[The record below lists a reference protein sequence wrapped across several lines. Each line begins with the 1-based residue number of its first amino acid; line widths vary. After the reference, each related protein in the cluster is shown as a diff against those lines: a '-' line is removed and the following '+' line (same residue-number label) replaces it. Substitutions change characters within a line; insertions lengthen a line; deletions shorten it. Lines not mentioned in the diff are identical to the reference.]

1 MMFLTEA
8 EEQQCQTVELRFQP
22 ESTSLL
28 AACKLEGGG
37 GGGEWAVVGVAG
49 GCLYLCGWVG
59 VWANK
64 DVDIGK

>member
-1 MMFLTEA
+1 MFLTEA

-28 AACKLEGGG
+28 AACKLECGG

-49 GCLYLCGWVG
+49 GVCTSVAGLVCGQTRTW
-59 VWANK
+59 
-64 DVDIGK
+64 I